1 MPTFGYAQNWGT
13 GISTPTTA
21 GQRGSPT
28 LVRSSSPSGSSDMS
42 WLSALP
48 ALAGAASALPTF
60 LSSNSSSEAKSNALR
75 GAVVPALQALASSQ
89 GQGTAGSFIPAV
101 AALVSG
107 DEAGALRSGSGA
119 ATAALSR
126 AAGAPGWA
134 IGPLATLA
142 SGVISGD
149 DKERIQ
155 DAMINSGVSSAFS
168 AAGPLGMVA
177 YQVLRMLGMNPAQG
191 VRKQLSDKDYAAEG
205 GDPGKLGGFFGTV
218 GDYDGYTPGEAY
230 YPGTNQLEQN
240 LRLESLA
247 GAEAAG
253 AKFTN
258 DSPAEQ
264 AARAAR
270 ERAAAQ
276 QSSQREHQQQV
287 QEERARAA
295 AVAQMAEQERA
306 NAEAIRQSNAAPS
319 SRGSTSTSG
328 GNTGRFGQAVGPG
341 SAHINTPSSSSS
353 SGGWSNTGG
362 YSSDG
367 STSNGSGMSGG
378 TGGAFAQGGRVKNA
392 WGF

>member
-1 MPTFGYAQNWGT
+1 MPTFGHAQNWGT
-13 GISTPTTA
+13 GVPRPTSAATS
-21 GQRGSPT
+21 RSSSPT
-28 LVRSSSPSGSSDMS
+28 LVRSSSPSGSNDMS

-48 ALAGAASALPTF
+48 ALAGAVSALPTF
-60 LSSNSSSEAKSNALR
+60 LSSNSSSSERS
-75 GAVVPALQALASSQ
+75 GAAQQAIVSALQAAASSQ
-89 GQGTAGSFIPAV
+89 GQGQVGSFIPAV
-101 AALVSG
+101 ASLISG
-107 DEAGALRSGSGA
+107 DKAGALRSGSGA
-119 ATAALSR
+119 ATAALAG

-177 YQVLRMLGMNPAQG
+177 HQVLRMLGMNPAQG
-191 VRKQLSDKDYAAEG
+191 VRKQLSNKDYAAEG
-205 GDPGKLGGFFGTV
+205 GNPGMLGGFFGTV
-218 GDYDGYTPGEAY
+218 GDYDGYVPGGVY

-240 LRLESLA
+240 LRLQSLA

-264 AARAAR
+264 AARAAMD
-270 ERAAAQ
+270 RAAAQ
-276 QSSQREHQQQV
+276 QGSQREYQQQV

-295 AVAQMAEQERA
+295 AAQLAEQERA
-306 NAEAIRQSNAAPS
+306 NAASIQQSNAVPS
-319 SRGSTSTSG
+319 SSGSTSTSG
-328 GNTGRFGQAVGPG
+328 GNTGRHGQATGPG
-341 SAHINTPSSSSS
+341 SEYINRSSGSSSY
-353 SGGWSNTGG
+353 SND
-362 YSSDG
+362 DG
-367 STSNGSGMSGG
+367 SSGMSNSATSYYAAGG
-378 TGGAFAQGGRVKNA
+378 KVKNV